1 MARRAPAP
9 PAVTTVLIADDESAM
24 RLLVNATIESDSYK
38 VVEAD
43 DGDEAWALIKKH
55 RPAVV
60 LLDVQMPGLTGLE
73 ILASIKSDPS
83 LSGVRVILMTAR
95 ALEADRIAG
104 MAAGA
109 DFYLT
114 KPFSPLELLAR
125 VQEALGL

>member
-38 VVEAD
+38 VVEAE

-95 ALEADRIAG
+95 ALESDRTAG